1 MKHHC
6 AFLAIALLVATAAFA
21 QQPAPSPGDAPAS
34 KEDIQKLFEVMQIHQ
49 QMHQVMDAMMK
60 QQSAMI
66 RETLKQRY
74 PQTSA
79 ERIARADQM
88 IVETMKD
95 MPMDAMLDDMI
106 PIYQRHFPTRC
117 LSTFTHRRRPE
128 DDAGDAGPDLRGDA
142 GLSRACKTNGRHK
155 AKAIYLFSKADI
167 DAMSTFYAS
176 PTGQKMM
183 REMPALTSEAMQASS
198 ARMQKQMD
206 AIRQKAE
213 QIVKEDQEKPKS
225 APATPPSQQKN

>member
-1 MKHHC
+1 MKRHS
-6 AFLAIALLVATAAFA
+6 AFLAIILLVASAAFA
-21 QQPAPSPGDAPAS
+21 QLAPPASDASAS

-49 QMHQVMDAMMK
+49 QMRQVMDAMMK
-60 QQSAMI
+60 QQTAMI
-66 RETLKQRY
+66 DETLKKRY

-79 ERIARADQM
+79 EKIARANRM
-88 IVETMKD
+88 IVETVKD

-106 PIYQRHFPTRC
+106 PIYQRHF
-117 LSTFTHRRRPE
+117 S
-128 DDAGDAGPDLRGDA
+128 
-142 GLSRACKTNGRHK
+142 KT
-155 AKAIYLFSKADI
+155 DI

-183 REMPALTSEAMQASS
+183 REMPALTSESMQASY

-206 AIRQKAE
+206 VLTKQAE

-225 APATPPSQQKN
+225 APATPPQQKN

>member
-1 MKHHC
+1 MKHHR
-6 AFLAIALLVATAAFA
+6 AVLAILLVATAALA
-21 QQPAPSPGDAPAS
+21 QQPTPSSGDAPAS
-34 KEDIQKLFEVMQIHQ
+34 KEDIQKLFEIMQIHQ
-49 QMHQVMDAMMK
+49 QMRQVMDSMMK

-66 RETLKQRY
+66 DETLKKRY

-79 ERIARADQM
+79 EKIARANRM
-88 IVETMKD
+88 IAETMKD

-106 PIYQRHFPTRC
+106 PIYQRHF
-117 LSTFTHRRRPE
+117 
-128 DDAGDAGPDLRGDA
+128 
-142 GLSRACKTNGRHK
+142 
-155 AKAIYLFSKADI
+155 SKSDI

-183 REMPALTSEAMQASS
+183 REMPALTSESMQASY

-206 AIRQKAE
+206 ALTKRAE

-225 APATPPSQQKN
+225 TPEKPQPQQKN